1 MLQQNDHVISNFSLP
16 PCPGDGFQHCVR
28 TFFITIF
35 VARIGLLTSCNFL
48 LYLALVFVPL
58 RPTTLSFLSPPLL
71 LMIYFDI
78 DHLLNVTQFLQFLQR
93 FDLSADLL
101 FLVQKTY
108 VCFASATYAKQTGL
122 PPHLFTTMAEGETTA
137 QPIYSLQ
144 NFGGAVSN
152 ALEYNYHL
160 HHCNVLIIMIDT
172 ILCFLPF
179 PEFNEFSVLLD
190 LFLNILYIA
199 AEQFPLP
206 AFTLH
211 LSTLKWITKH
221 PFNQG

>member
-1 MLQQNDHVISNFSLP
+1 M
-16 PCPGDGFQHCVR
+16 
-28 TFFITIF
+28 
-35 VARIGLLTSCNFL
+35 
-48 LYLALVFVPL
+48 
-58 RPTTLSFLSPPLL
+58 SFLSPPLL

-93 FDLSADLL
+93 FDLPDNLL

-108 VCFASATYAKQTGL
+108 IRFASATYAKQTGL
-122 PPHLFTTMAEGETTA
+122 PPHLFTTMAEGETLSA
-137 QPIYSLQ
+137 QSTYSLQ

-179 PEFNEFSVLLD
+179 PEFNDFSMLLD

-206 AFTLH
+206 VNLH

-221 PFNQG
+221 PYNQG